1 MALCDWIIVA
11 LFLLGVLGGGLW
23 FSRRASGSLENFFL
37 SGRPLPWWLAGTSIL
52 ATSFASDTPLHTTSV
67 IRQEG
72 LGGAWFYWSGILTHL
87 VVTFCFARLWR
98 RTGIVTDAEMIE
110 LRYAGRSAAILRATT
125 ACTRGLFL
133 EGLTLAWVTLG
144 MVKVVGVLLELPP
157 TVHLLGFALPSD
169 VALVAVLIVLV
180 LIYSV
185 SSGLWGVVVTDLIE
199 FVVAMGGALLLSVIA
214 WSEVGGLEGLQA
226 GLAALQAE
234 LAAGREALEAAVAA
248 NAGALATIRG
258 LEAEEE
264 EVLSHLSLV
273 QLPLDDQGAGAR
285 TIRISGANLQ
295 VVNGS
300 GSTAAADGLGNLI
313 IGYQETRESGNDRS
327 GSHNLVVGRQNNY
340 SSWGGQVVGSSNT
353 VRGLLSS
360 VCGGEGNTASG
371 DYSVVGGG
379 VSNLADGSGSL
390 VGGGRGNAA
399 TGIDSVISGGRENR
413 AEGFISTVGGGGH
426 NTASTQFSVIGGGE
440 RNESSEAHT
449 TIAGGRSNRAIG
461 VQSTV
466 SGGTQN
472 SAAGVA
478 SVVGGGGV
486 NTADGFVGVVSGG
499 FGNVARGDDS
509 SVRGGRDNSTS
520 DGEHGP

>member
-1 MALCDWIIVA
+1 MRRIIAFALVLNASLLVLAVHELVA
-11 LFLLGVLGGGLW
+11 IAGGEPEATFNGDINGD
-23 FSRRASGSLENFFL
+23 SRLNIAD
-37 SGRPLPWWLAGTSIL
+37 P
-52 ATSFASDTPLHTTSV
+52 
-67 IRQEG
+67 
-72 LGGAWFYWSGILTHL
+72 
-87 VVTFCFARLWR
+87 
-98 RTGIVTDAEMIE
+98 
-110 LRYAGRSAAILRATT
+110 
-125 ACTRGLFL
+125 
-133 EGLTLAWVTLG
+133 
-144 MVKVVGVLLELPP
+144 
-157 TVHLLGFALPSD
+157 VHLLNFLFTGGPEP
-169 VALVAVLIVLV
+169 VA
-180 LIYSV
+180 
-185 SSGLWGVVVTDLIE
+185 
-199 FVVAMGGALLLSVIA
+199 IA
-214 WSEVGGLEGLQA
+214 AGPDHTEEIAELQA

-379 VSNLADGSGSL
+379 VSNLADGPGSL
-390 VGGGRGNAA
+390 VGGGRGNTA

-413 AEGFISTVGGGGH
+413 AEGFISTVGGGGN
-426 NTASTQFSVIGGGE
+426 NTASNQFSVIGGGE

-520 DGEHGP
+520 DGEHVP